1 MTNEEWSFSYPDKG
15 NKRKAYRTTFPG
27 LYVYL
32 QETSEYLSVRDISAA
47 GVSFARKS
55 SVKTFQEKEKVEISI
70 YLDTEPILQNVEG
83 EVVRIDQNSVPMQF
97 VNLTKKQEYALD
109 KLVLDIQKMQ
119 IQRDKDLEE

>member
-1 MTNEEWSFSYPDKG
+1 MTNEDWSFSYPEKG
-15 NKRKAYRTTFPG
+15 NKRRAYRITLSG

-32 QETSEYLSVRDISAA
+32 QETSEYLTVRDISAT

-55 SVKTFQEKEKVEISI
+55 SVKKFQEKEKVEISI

-83 EVVRIDQNSVPMQF
+83 EVVRIDQNYIPLQF
-97 VNLTKKQEYALD
+97 VNLTKRQEYALD

-119 IQRDKDLEE
+119 IQRDKDMEE